1 MPQLGRNLFRFF
13 KALKLEYFSA
23 FSNDFEMQKATDQFE
38 LKRLNVTII
47 READVRLSVRVIPLG
62 IAASFSADIAFQSDV
77 YADLRVASATW
88 IGK

>member
-1 MPQLGRNLFRFF
+1 
-13 KALKLEYFSA
+13 
-23 FSNDFEMQKATDQFE
+23 MQKATDQFE

-62 IAASFSADIAFQSDV
+62 IGASFSADIAFQSDV